1 MLGEYI
7 VIKRLVE
14 QDAEIY
20 LALRLKA
27 LQNSPESFGSTYEE
41 EKDQSAD
48 KYKTRFQS
56 QGSFTFGAFE
66 DDILVGIITLVKE
79 PRIKLR
85 HRTSIVAMYVSP
97 SKRGLGIGK
106 ALMNEAIST
115 AKELEGVEQVYLT
128 VVTTN
133 KSAKNLYT
141 SLGFETF
148 GIEKRALKLD
158 NRYFD
163 EDLMVLFL

>member
-1 MLGEYI
+1 MI
-7 VIKRLVE
+7 RRLVE
-14 QDAEIY
+14 EDAEDY
-20 LALRLKA
+20 LALRLEA

-41 EKDQSAD
+41 EKDQLAD

-56 QGSFTFGAFE
+56 QESFTFGAFE
-66 DDILVGIITLVKE
+66 DDLLVGIITLVKE

-97 SKRGLGIGK
+97 SKRGFGLGK
-106 ALMNEAIST
+106 ALMDEAIRT
-115 AKELEGVEQVYLT
+115 AKELEGVEQIYLT

-148 GIEKRALKLD
+148 GTEKRALKLK

>member
-1 MLGEYI
+1 MI
-7 VIKRLVE
+7 RRLVE
-14 QDAEIY
+14 QDAEDY
-20 LALRLKA
+20 LALRLEA

-41 EKDQSAD
+41 EKDQLAD

-56 QGSFTFGAFE
+56 QESFTFGAFE
-66 DDILVGIITLVKE
+66 DDLLVGIITLVKE

-97 SKRGLGIGK
+97 SKRGFGLGK
-106 ALMNEAIST
+106 ALMDEAIRT
-115 AKELEGVEQVYLT
+115 AKELEGVEQIYLT

-148 GIEKRALKLD
+148 GTEKRALKLK

>member
-1 MLGEYI
+1 M
-7 VIKRLVE
+7 IKRLVE
-14 QDAEIY
+14 QDAENY
-20 LALRLKA
+20 LALRLEA

-41 EKDQSAD
+41 EKDHSVD

-56 QGSFTFGAFE
+56 QDSFTFGAFE

-85 HRTSIVAMYVSP
+85 HRMSIVAMYVSP
-97 SKRGLGIGK
+97 SKRGLGNGK
-106 ALMNEAIST
+106 ALMNEAIRT

-141 SLGFETF
+141 SLGFETY